1 MTGSIERAGE
11 APVPLKTWIAVGGAL
26 LGAFLAV
33 LNIQITNTAL
43 PYIEGGIATGG
54 IYGTW
59 ISTAYLIGEI
69 IVVPLT
75 DFLSRVFSV
84 RRYLLVNTVLFLV
97 FSVLCGQAHNLSEMI
112 LFRALQGFTGGVLI
126 PLAFTIILSMLPPS
140 KHAMGLAGFSITATF
155 APAIGPTIGGYL
167 NDAYG
172 WPWVFYVNLAPGVL
186 MLAALWYSL
195 PKESMQLGLL
205 RRGDWRGIA
214 LMAIGLAA
222 LQTVLDDGNVDDWFG
237 SPYIVKLSL
246 IAAVALV
253 AFIVLEF
260 FTGEPVVNLRLLG
273 RRNFGFG
280 TLGNFLVGFALYAS
294 AFLLPQYLAV
304 TQGFDAE
311 QAGEVVAWTG
321 LPQLLVI
328 PLVPLLMKRFDAR
341 LLVGV
346 GLVVFALSCFM
357 NLWLDIDYAGPQLF
371 WPDVTRA
378 VGQAIVM
385 TPLSAIAMVGIASA
399 EAGAASGLFNMMRN
413 LGGAIGTAAVETFF
427 TKREQFH
434 SFIINAHV
442 SLLQPAT
449 RERIADLQQ
458 HFLTHGTVSA
468 VDPQFLSGNLQQ
480 YATAQGVSS
489 VAGAW
494 REAVIAIG
502 NAIRAQ
508 ATIMGYADCF
518 ALLGVVLLVAIV
530 PIVLLRKGTGAG
542 GAAH

>member
-1 MTGSIERAGE
+1 MNADRKAVS
-11 APVPLKTWIAVGGAL
+11 LKTWVAVGGAL
-26 LGAFLAV
+26 LGAFMAV

-43 PYIEGGIATGG
+43 PYIEGGISTGG
-54 IYGTW
+54 VYGTW

-75 DFLSRVFSV
+75 DFMSRVFSL
-84 RRYLLVNTVLFLV
+84 RRYLLVNTALFLL
-97 FSVLCGQAHNLSEMI
+97 FSMLCGHAHSLSEMI
-112 LFRALQGFTGGVLI
+112 LYRALQGFTGGVLI

-140 KHAMGLAGFSITATF
+140 KHAMGLAGFAITATF

-172 WPWVFYVNLAPGVL
+172 WPWVFYVNLVPGVV
-186 MLAALWYSL
+186 MLAALWYGL
-195 PKESMQLGLL
+195 PKAPMQFGLL

-222 LQTVLDDGNVDDWFG
+222 LQTVLDDGNVYDWFG

-246 IAAVALV
+246 IAGVALA

-260 FTGEPVVNLRLLG
+260 FTSEPVVNLRLLG
-273 RRNFGFG
+273 RRNFGLG

-328 PLVPLLMKRFDAR
+328 PLVPLLMKRIDAR

-357 NLWLDIDYAGPQLF
+357 NLWLDIDYAAPQLF
-371 WPDVTRA
+371 WPDVIRA

-449 RERIADLQQ
+449 RDRIAELQQ
-458 HFLTHGTVSA
+458 YFLAHGAASA
-468 VDPQFLSGNLQQ
+468 VDPQLLNGNLQQ
-480 YATAQGVSS
+480 YSTAQGVLG

-494 REAVIAIG
+494 HQAVIAVG

-518 ALLGVVLLVAIV
+518 ALLGIVLLAAILPVA
-530 PIVLLRKGTGAG
+530 LLRKGTGAG
-542 GAAH
+542 GTAH